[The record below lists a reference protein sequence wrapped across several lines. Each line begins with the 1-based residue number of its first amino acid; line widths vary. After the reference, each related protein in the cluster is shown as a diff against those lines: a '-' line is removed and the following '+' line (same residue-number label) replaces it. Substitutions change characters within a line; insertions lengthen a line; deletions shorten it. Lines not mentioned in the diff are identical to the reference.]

1 MNGEAGVGIVSI
13 CIFHKGGEE
22 SEEGFGRALGN
33 KVATGTGGIGP
44 AVALSLPSG
53 ERTIRT

>member
-1 MNGEAGVGIVSI
+1 MGVVSI

-22 SEEGFGRALGN
+22 SEEGFRRVLGN
-33 KVATGTGGIGP
+33 KVVAGTGGTGP